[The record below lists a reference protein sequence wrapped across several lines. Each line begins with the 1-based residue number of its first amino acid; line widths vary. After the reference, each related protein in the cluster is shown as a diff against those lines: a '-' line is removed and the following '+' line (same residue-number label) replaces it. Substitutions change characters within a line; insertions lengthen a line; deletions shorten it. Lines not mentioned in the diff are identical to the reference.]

1 MAPRNYDWGTPGVPR
16 TIISMYIYIYTYN
29 YIILFYIHAC
39 MNIYIYYTHT
49 LSMDICIY
57 TVYDIVYSIY
67 ICVCPT
73 FSTTSTSANF
83 ADSLRLKE
91 PAPAAFRTALI
102 EGFRKE
108 VHSFN
113 PEVHQ
118 GVLGHVF

>member
-1 MAPRNYDWGTPGVPR
+1 MTKEVLHESN
-16 TIISMYIYIYTYN
+16 IYIYTY
-29 YIILFYIHAC
+29 IMELL
-39 MNIYIYYTHT
+39 YIYTRPP
-49 LSMDICIY
+49 C
-57 TVYDIVYSIY
+57 
-67 ICVCPT
+67 
-73 FSTTSTSANF
+73 STTSTSANF

-91 PAPAAFRTALI
+91 PAPAAFRAALI